1 VNSILLRA
9 ICATFTNHA
18 AQCARSNMRKF
29 KNISVICYN
38 TFLTYV
44 LKAA

>member
-1 VNSILLRA
+1 VNNLLLQA
-9 ICATFTNHA
+9 TCATFTNHA

-44 LKAA
+44 FKAA